1 MLLNDLRKNITDT
14 IIQSNL
20 SIDCIYFVLRD
31 IMTEVVDL
39 YNKQLENE
47 ENETV
52 EFDLKGK
59 QEQNQETEEI
69 KEQEEKGKE
78 EINEN

>member
-31 IMTEVVDL
+31 NAYLMLAVPTFIYFV
-39 YNKQLENE
+39 Q
-47 ENETV
+47 
-52 EFDLKGK
+52 
-59 QEQNQETEEI
+59 QEGFY
-69 KEQEEKGKE
+69 K
-78 EINEN
+78 

>member
-59 QEQNQETEEI
+59 QEQNQKTEEI
-69 KEQEEKGKE
+69 KEEEKGEE